1 MNKKIIAVLLVLLMP
16 NIVFGAF
23 GAGWNATSTSSGI
36 IQPTRINGV
45 DPIIS
50 FSRFIATST
59 GVSSMAGSLG
69 IGTTTPDTLLSLQ
82 SSTGPT
88 ITLARSAI
96 GLVVG
101 DLLGS
106 IDFFSSDAS
115 NDGPGVGA
123 RLSAVTESAA
133 GRSYGLMFSTRSGD
147 LGTALSEKMRITS
160 TGNVGV
166 GSTTPYAQLSVENI
180 GVGDSFVV
188 ADQAQD
194 TSRFIIGPSG
204 VVTVGSDI
212 VTPSGAGNFIGPIL
226 GSSFVPSDASLRTG
240 ILGVGSIHMQIDSNN
255 DQTDRSF
262 TVGNNS
268 TTLSANTLFTVQ
280 ENGNVG
286 VGTTSPWTKLAVTG
300 STTIAGGPLIVLGS
314 ANTPISADTDWY
326 RQFGLFRKD
335 INDYAFFTIENR
347 NGGSN
352 SSVDQLWN
360 NDRTTALSYY
370 ADLGFNSSAF
380 NNPVFGNLN
389 VANAWYGYNTDGPI
403 LWATATTSTNGYFDI
418 TTGGY
423 SSSRFRITSTGNVGI
438 GTTSPYTKLAIAATA
453 PVFTL
458 SSTNTGISGGA
469 SYGDIEFTSD
479 DPTATGVMARIR
491 AKGVDNNFGGDS
503 DLTFWTKQGGSAMS
517 EKMRLSSFGGMG
529 IGTTSFA
536 GYVAIE
542 NVTTR
547 DSFVVTDQALD
558 PTPFLI
564 DNDGDVGIGT
574 TSPGALLDVYKSAST
589 GGHVQLD
596 VRGQTTGDYVSTS
609 VSEGVNLRLQNY
621 NLNNGGAVGL
631 VFNPYSDVSGSARI
645 AGISNVGGD
654 VSLAF
659 QISNNTTIAEAMRID
674 NLSNVGIGTTTPQ
687 STLSVGSVNDAT
699 NSYAQIDS
707 VNGAPTAGDC
717 DTDLE
722 RGRMIIDY
730 SNNRFYIC
738 NGETRGWD
746 YSDLTD

>member
-1 MNKKIIAVLLVLLMP
+1 MKYIYALLISLFLPTVVFAQSVPVSWLRNVASGFLTPLNINDSVGIGTVSPQNKLEISGTSAGATLGLLRLS
-16 NIVFGAF
+16 NI
-23 GAGWNATSTSSGI
+23 
-36 IQPTRINGV
+36 GV
-45 DPIIS
+45 G
-50 FSRFIATST
+50 TST
-59 GVSSMAGSLG
+59 GPRLIFTTKDSGNFNLSSTIDSIATDITSAQGKSDLVFSVTNIGSLVERMRILSSGNVGIGSTTPVSQLTVQKTIVSDVDYPALSLSRDDTTNALGDSLGDIDFWSNDASTDGPGIGSRIRGVVDDVAGRSYGLSLWTRSGGAGTPISEKMRIASDGKVG
-69 IGTTTPDTLLSLQ
+69 IGTTTPFTTLS
-82 SSTGPT
+82 
-88 ITLARSAI
+88 
-96 GLVVG
+96 VVG
-101 DLLGS
+101 DGWFENGS
-106 IDFFSSDAS
+106 TKITVKNSANTVKTEYAS
-115 NDGPGVGA
+115 YSIQSYNSN
-123 RLSAVTESAA
+123 LFINAA
-133 GRSYGLMFSTRSGD
+133 GNNVIFSAS
-147 LGTALSEKMRITS
+147 SNI
-160 TGNVGV
+160 GV
-166 GSTTPYAQLSVENI
+166 GSTTPFSKFSIEN
-180 GVGDSFVV
+180 
-188 ADQAQD
+188 
-194 TSRFIIGPSG
+194 
-204 VVTVGSDI
+204 
-212 VTPSGAGNFIGPIL
+212 L
-226 GSSFVPSDASLRTG
+226 GSGNSFMVSDQLLDSSPF
-240 ILGVGSIHMQIDSNN
+240 VIDN
-255 DQTDRSF
+255 
-262 TVGNNS
+262 
-268 TTLSANTLFTVQ
+268 A
-280 ENGNVG
+280 GNVG
-286 VGTTSPWTKLAVTG
+286 IGTTSPWTRLAVTG

-335 INDYAFFTIENR
+335 INDYAFTTFENR

-352 SSVDQLWN
+352 ASVDLLWN

-370 ADLGFNSSAF
+370 ADLGFNSTAF

-403 LWATATTSTNGYFDI
+403 LWATATTSTAGYFDF

-423 SSSRFRITSTGNVGI
+423 SSSRMRITSTGN
-438 GTTSPYTKLAIAATA
+438 
-453 PVFTL
+453 
-458 SSTNTGISGGA
+458 
-469 SYGDIEFTSD
+469 
-479 DPTATGVMARIR
+479 
-491 AKGVDNNFGGDS
+491 
-503 DLTFWTKQGGSAMS
+503 
-517 EKMRLSSFGGMG
+517 
-529 IGTTSFA
+529 
-536 GYVAIE
+536 
-542 NVTTR
+542 
-547 DSFVVTDQALD
+547 
-558 PTPFLI
+558 
-564 DNDGDVGIGT
+564 VGIGT

-738 NGETRGWD
+738 NGATRGWD
-746 YSDLTD
+746 YSALTD